1 MARQYGPIWE
11 DLASREHQR
20 NLTTFKGD
28 KQMNAK
34 ERLLAYI
41 EENPDL
47 VFQNDGYQEMPN
59 ATKERL
65 ARQIKEIESFLNT
78 IVWGFVRFQ
87 NFKRLDNGDLVL
99 RCQVHYSDVRSF
111 VGVSYINLNEF
122 EGF

>member
-1 MARQYGPIWE
+1 MAGQYGPIWE
-11 DLASREHQR
+11 NPASRKHQR

-47 VFQNDGYQEMPN
+47 V
-59 ATKERL
+59 
-65 ARQIKEIESFLNT
+65 
-78 IVWGFVRFQ
+78 
-87 NFKRLDNGDLVL
+87 
-99 RCQVHYSDVRSF
+99 
-111 VGVSYINLNEF
+111 INLNEF